1 MVNIGE
7 FPPQGFRKVG
17 KPCQVSL
24 AEEPLPPY
32 QVKLSGD
39 GERRLGASSPPLS
52 RRDGGDSPAF
62 SVAAATESVAWG
74 HSSPPLSRCRTLFS
88 PLLKGACDRELHF
101 GEPLLP
107 PYQGG
112 PGRILPP
119 SQWQRQRRA
128 SLGGPLL
135 PPYQGGLGG
144 ILPVWFS
151 KIVLS

>member
-24 AEEPLPPY
+24 AEEPLLPH
-32 QVKLSGD
+32 Q
-39 GERRLGASSPPLS
+39 GERRRRASLGGFFSPLIKGD
-52 RRDGGDSPAF
+52 RGDSPAF

-112 PGRILPP
+112 PGGILPP